1 MGRIGV
7 TCQEPEVSAGF
18 SIDQALL
25 FLCYTA
31 GSSLI
36 ILSPDYL
43 RGKFYPDLCSN
54 RGFPGGTSGK
64 ESACHCRRP
73 KSLGSVPGLRRWP
86 GAGNGNLL

>member
-43 RGKFYPDLCSN
+43 RGKFYPYLCSN
-54 RGFPGGTSGK
+54 RGVPGGTSVK

-73 KSLGSVPGLRRWP
+73 KRLGSVPGLRRWP

>member
-1 MGRIGV
+1 MS
-7 TCQEPEVSAGF
+7 TYQESEVSAVF
-18 SIDQALL
+18 SVDQALL
-25 FLCYTA
+25 FLWYTA

-43 RGKFYPDLCSN
+43 RGKFYPYLCSN
-54 RGFPGGTSGK
+54 RGFPGGTSAK

-73 KSLGSVPGLRRWP
+73 KRRGSIPGLRRSP